1 MHSSILYQEDTVM
14 KNNVSIEFFVN
25 EILTLLKDSESG
37 YSRKS
42 IHEYE
47 LSFKI
52 IQSHLK
58 SQGILMYEK
67 EAVSSSC
74 RNLCTYGSLSKTRS
88 NHVSITVKN
97 LEYYSEHRRLQP
109 KNGSHSKI
117 ECINCGYENIV
128 NEYLEHCHQ
137 ILSIKKETL
146 RIKRVYDIHFLNY
159 LTMKQVP
166 LAMISG
172 DTIASYLFSID
183 KERKWSARTKNTNL
197 YELRQFLTYLADKY
211 RVSNNAITPLS
222 IVFGCHE
229 SCLPAY
235 YEASEIAR
243 LINNIDI
250 SSPKGKRDYLVCLLF
265 TQLGMRAGDVSRLTF
280 TDIHWDRNTIELVQQ
295 KTGNPLVLPLLESLR
310 IALLDYW
317 RNARPESSSDTV
329 LITQSKPHR
338 NLATAYLSSIV
349 TDRLQ
354 KAGVEI
360 NNRKHG
366 SHAMRHSLARNLL
379 SNNEQLS
386 TITGILG
393 HENSNTTRRYLS
405 IDTKGLRHIALE
417 VPYDC

>member
-1 MHSSILYQEDTVM
+1 M

-37 YSRKS
+37 YSRKT

-329 LITQSKPHR
+329 LIT
-338 NLATAYLSSIV
+338 
-349 TDRLQ
+349 
-354 KAGVEI
+354 
-360 NNRKHG
+360 
-366 SHAMRHSLARNLL
+366 
-379 SNNEQLS
+379 SNS
-386 TITGILG
+386 
-393 HENSNTTRRYLS
+393 R
-405 IDTKGLRHIALE
+405 
-417 VPYDC
+417 